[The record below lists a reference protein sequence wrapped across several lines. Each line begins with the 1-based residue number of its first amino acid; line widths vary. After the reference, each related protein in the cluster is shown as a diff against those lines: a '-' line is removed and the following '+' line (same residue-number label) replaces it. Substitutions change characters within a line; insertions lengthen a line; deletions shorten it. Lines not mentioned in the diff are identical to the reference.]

1 MTVPSASLFGAAK
14 SLALIS
20 RRCVPA
26 PDGPLLVAACDWL
39 TDWRPMVPASLAFVA
54 AVSKNVAF
62 GVGKSASAPRMS
74 LDSVASI
81 AGACLPSSVNG
92 YYYYPSAVFWAGA
105 SWVWPGCAPSAL
117 ASCPA
122 FSAVLASPGGAAAA
136 APICSS
142 ASARARSL
150 ERVDRFYLRLAAEP
164 LELLSRLLLLDF
176 PGFFRRYSSNS
187 SGRR

>member
-54 AVSKNVAF
+54 AVSNNVAF
-62 GVGKSASAPRMS
+62 GVGKSASAPRIS
-74 LDSVASI
+74 LGSMASI
-81 AGACLPSSVNG
+81 AGAFLPSSVNG
-92 YYYYPSAVFWAGA
+92 YYYYPSAVFWTGV

-136 APICSS
+136 TPIYSS

-150 ERVDRFYLRLAAEP
+150 ERVDRFCLRLAAEP
-164 LELLSRLLLLDF
+164 LELLSRLLFLDF
-176 PGFFRRYSSNS
+176 RGFFRRYSSNS